1 MRGRETTL
9 VSRERGKS
17 RIMGQRVD
25 ATRNPSM
32 TAGGGK
38 PHSLK
43 TDILGAD
50 GEETGIGSIFAT
62 GRVGEVL

>member
-1 MRGRETTL
+1 MRGRETIL
-9 VSRERGKS
+9 VSRGRGKS

-25 ATRNPSM
+25 ASVGSIYDSR
-32 TAGGGK
+32 GGK